1 MVTDPRTEPAAA
13 NRHHGD
19 LLRVLTLNMQ
29 VGLQSRRYRH
39 YVTEAWRHVLPS
51 RGVRETLGQIAAL
64 AAGYDVVALQEGDA
78 GSLRS
83 AQLNQIAYVAEQAGH
98 AHWQSAVNR
107 DLRPFA
113 QHCLGCLSREPMRRI
128 DHHRLPG
135 WLPGRGA
142 LDVAIERPGYAA
154 LRVII
159 VHLALGRVARTR
171 QLAFLASLVAD
182 GGDALVLGDFNGE
195 PEELAAHPG
204 LRAAGLRVLH
214 AQPTY
219 PSWAPLRSID
229 HVLATPRV
237 EVLSIAALAA
247 QLSDHL
253 PVEVQIRLR
262 PLSAAEASP

>member
-1 MVTDPRTEPAAA
+1 MSTPAREPAAESTHDA
-13 NRHHGD
+13 A

-39 YVTEAWRHVLPS
+39 YLTEAWRHVLPS
-51 RGVRETLGQIAAL
+51 RGVRDTLDRIAAL
-64 AAGYDVVALQEGDA
+64 ASGYDLIALQEGDA

-83 AQLNQIAYVAEQAGH
+83 AQLNQIAYLAERAGH
-98 AHWQSAVNR
+98 PHWQAAVNR

-113 QHCLGCLSREPMRRI
+113 QHCLGCLSREPMQRL

-142 LDVAIERPGYAA
+142 LDVVITRPGFAR
-154 LRVII
+154 LRVIV
-159 VHLALGRVARTR
+159 VHLALGQMARRR
-171 QLAFLASLVAD
+171 QLAYLASLVAD

-195 PEELAAHPG
+195 PAELGAHPG

-214 AQPTY
+214 AEPTY

-237 EVLSIAALAA
+237 VVESIRALPA

-253 PVEVQIRLR
+253 PVEVLIRLQ